1 MTDIAGPIVY
11 AVAIWWASTG
21 LIVYLDGLPRRTF
34 RLSVGA
40 ATAIAALALW
50 GGASSAD
57 MASRAGAWC
66 GFTVGLLAWGWVEL
80 TFLTGVLTGP
90 WRRPCP
96 AGARGLSRAGY
107 AIAAILWHELAIIV
121 MAVLLAFTTLGHA
134 NDTAFWTFAILW
146 IMRSSAKLNVF
157 LGVRNLAEE
166 FLPPHLKYLASFF
179 RQRPMNFLFPV
190 SVTGGTIAAVLLFA
204 AAAAPDASA
213 FATTRLSLLGTL
225 LALAVIEHWMLVLP
239 ISPTALWQWSLRR
252 RAPALSSAASPAPA
266 ATPVKG
272 APA

>member
-1 MTDIAGPIVY
+1 MTDIAAPVVY
-11 AVAIWWASTG
+11 ALIVWWASTG

-34 RLSVGA
+34 RLSVGI

-50 GGASSAD
+50 GGASSAAMD
-57 MASRAGAWC
+57 SRAGAWC

-90 WRRPCP
+90 WRRACP
-96 AGARGLSRAGY
+96 AHARGLARAGY

-146 IMRSSAKLNVF
+146 VMRSSAKLNVF

-179 RQRPMNFLFPV
+179 RQRPMNVLFPV
-190 SVTGGTIAAVLLFA
+190 SVTAGTVATVLLFA

-213 FATTRLSLLGTL
+213 FTTTRLSLLGTL

-239 ISPTALWQWSLRR
+239 FSPTALWQWSLRR
-252 RAPALSSAASPAPA
+252 RASAVPAPA